1 MLLVCVNTYNVK
13 RNVSKIDFWVRCR
26 SLVAEVLMHLAC
38 AVFPQGCWFVSW
50 CSQKSTRVFV
60 WMLTAG
66 LFMVSKDA
74 TLQWAKGQTSG
85 AVYSYNGMYYSAIKG
100 VSCQATVKCGVALN
114 PCC

>member
-13 RNVSKIDFWVRCR
+13 RNVSKIDLWVWHG
-26 SLVAEVLMHLAC
+26 SLVAEVLMRLAC

-66 LFMVSKDA
+66 LFILSKNK
-74 TLQWAKGQTSG
+74 TRVLPFSG
-85 AVYSYNGMYYSAIKG
+85 LKDKQVVLYIHTMECIT
-100 VSCQATVKCGVALN
+100 QQ
-114 PCC
+114 